1 MSITHVTDHYEQA
14 VARLPMVYKDKPR
27 FLAWLAA
34 YCARVQNI
42 EDALWDVYV
51 DRLIQN
57 SPTGDLLAKLGAIVG
72 QTDLLGDDVSFLL
85 FIQARI
91 LVNRSKGRRRDLI
104 RVTQAMWPIAEPPV
118 VWQWDFPGPSVLIA
132 PQAAV
137 AVSPHVAAQEF
148 IGPAVA
154 AGVSLSYVW
163 SPAVPLDTIVP
174 ASIHASGFGASPPVT
189 TPDIASTQ
197 YTGSVHASGFLA
209 GPPPSATSG
218 GTLAGVI
225 RGVSP

>member
-72 QTDLLGDDVSFLL
+72 QTDLLGDDASFLL

-104 RVTQAMWPIAEPPV
+104 RVTQAMWPVTAAPV
-118 VWQWDFPGPSVLIA
+118 VWAFDMAPATLLLI
-132 PQAAV
+132 PQAPVEVDPYVMFNSFLNV
-137 AVSPHVAAQEF
+137 AIGAGVRLIF
-148 IGPAVA
+148 IWTLEPLADTLLLADA
-154 AGVSLSYVW
+154 AGGFTPGANQLLSDSAGAYDGGV
-163 SPAVPLDTIVP
+163 L
-174 ASIHASGFGASPPVT
+174 SGTV
-189 TPDIASTQ
+189 
-197 YTGSVHASGFLA
+197 
-209 GPPPSATSG
+209 
-218 GTLAGVI
+218 
-225 RGVSP
+225 